1 MECELCHM
9 PILATIR
16 KRAICPQ
23 CYHRTRGVPPTLKTA
38 NQSKIEI
45 HLTLP
50 AELYE
55 QLEPLAIQLQ
65 ISVPQLIRQ
74 QLATA
79 VAVSADLAA

>member
-9 PILATIR
+9 PILVTIR

-23 CYHRTRGVPPTLKTA
+23 CYHHTKGVPPTPKTA
-38 NQSKIEI
+38 SQTKICV

-55 QLEPLAIQLQ
+55 QLEPLALQLK
-65 ISVPQLIRQ
+65 ITVPELIRQ
-74 QLATA
+74 QLAT
-79 VAVSADLAA
+79 LAAA